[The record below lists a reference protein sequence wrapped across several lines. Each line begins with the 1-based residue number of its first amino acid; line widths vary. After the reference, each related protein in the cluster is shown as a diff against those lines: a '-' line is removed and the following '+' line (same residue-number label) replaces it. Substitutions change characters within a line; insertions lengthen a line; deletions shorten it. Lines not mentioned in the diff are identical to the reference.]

1 MSDTPKNIGK
11 CLGRSVCNVTV
22 NGERKERFYYLEE
35 MKGKE
40 REGSGRKGEGWLS
53 FECQYQ

>member
-1 MSDTPKNIGK
+1 
-11 CLGRSVCNVTV
+11 
-22 NGERKERFYYLEE
+22 

-53 FECQYQ
+53 FECQYQWGGLHKPPEGDKTETNKQTNKQSGWKLN